1 MSNIRLL
8 LGCHERGLVCS
19 PFLSYQTRAAAA
31 ANVALAGGSVPDAF
45 QRQAFQRVSI
55 SMGKFV
61 GVSVGLFVLAV
72 LFVGLTQGSV
82 MAAIF
87 SAFGALPWLQKI
99 AWAVIV
105 LVPLVMLPF
114 AVWLW
119 DRGVRQQQS
128 GIALQQRLDGVR
140 ASVKEATKAQTDAEG
155 DVQQLTRSDPEDA
168 IAALQRRVSEAERF
182 AQIQQSRNAITDL
195 DSRVAAIRAQQQALK
210 ERLAPVLDTRRSIEQ
225 LFSELD
231 GRQSD
236 IERSL
241 AEIASGDDGT
251 ALEIR
256 LKNLTEFVRQ
266 GNARCDQIE
275 QASKTLVSLSEAGAE
290 MGARLA
296 PFAAA
301 EDGISRRV
309 RQLGETNDRLVAQ
322 IGSLERLPE
331 GLLSDRVQ
339 KFTTDSKKLGDGVAH
354 LHDEFSKLADLR
366 KDVSGFVATF
376 ERALAALSSAKGL
389 HGAPDID
396 ARIADVTQFIGQTQG
411 RFDDIERRMIAF
423 TELKARLGALQARL
437 VPLQSA
443 DSGVV
448 KLVNDLQDI
457 LTEMRKDAGGFV
469 ATFERSL
476 GGLSNAKDLH
486 GALDIDGRIADVTQF
501 IGETQNRFDDIER
514 RVVSFTD
521 LKARLTDLQTR
532 LAPLESADNGVVKLI
547 NDLQDIRE
555 RLIDKIRRVE
565 GGEEGDLA
573 ARVRIFAET
582 KRELEERVSGLTDQF
597 AKLSTIRKDIAGL
610 FDKLSSAVN
619 GSAG

>member
-1 MSNIRLL
+1 
-8 LGCHERGLVCS
+8 
-19 PFLSYQTRAAAA
+19 
-31 ANVALAGGSVPDAF
+31 
-45 QRQAFQRVSI
+45 
-55 SMGKFV
+55 MGKFV
-61 GVSVGLFVLAV
+61 GISVALFVLAV
-72 LFVGLTQGSV
+72 LFVGLTQGAA

-87 SAFGALPWLQKI
+87 AAFGALPWLQKI

-119 DRGVRQQQS
+119 DRLVRQQQS
-128 GIALQQRLDGVR
+128 GMTLQQRLEGVR
-140 ASVKEATKAQTDAEG
+140 ASVKEATKAQTEAEA

-225 LFSELD
+225 LFTELD

-275 QASKTLVSLSEAGAE
+275 QASKTLASLSEAGAA

-301 EDGISRRV
+301 EDGISSRV
-309 RQLGETNDRLVAQ
+309 RQLGETNDRLIAQ

-339 KFTTDSKKLGDGVAH
+339 KFSADSKKLGDGVTH
-354 LHDEFSKLADLR
+354 LHDEFCKLADLR
-366 KDVSGFVATF
+366 KDVAGFVATF
-376 ERALAALSSAKGL
+376 ERALAALSNAKDM

-396 ARIADVTQFIGQTQG
+396 ARIADVTQFIGQTQS

-437 VPLQSA
+437 VPLESA

-448 KLVNDLQDI
+448 KLVTDLQGI
-457 LTEMRKDAGGFV
+457 LADMRKDAGGFV
-469 ATFERSL
+469 ATFERAL
-476 GGLSNAKDLH
+476 GALSNAKDLH
-486 GALDIDGRIADVTQF
+486 GGLDIDGRIADVTQF

-514 RVVSFTD
+514 RVVSFTE

-532 LAPLESADNGVVKLI
+532 LAPLESADSGVVRLI

-555 RLIDKIRRVE
+555 KLIDKIRRVE

-573 ARVRIFAET
+573 ARVRVFADT

-597 AKLSTIRKDIAGL
+597 TKLSTIRKDIAGL

-619 GSAG
+619 GSAS

>member
-1 MSNIRLL
+1 
-8 LGCHERGLVCS
+8 
-19 PFLSYQTRAAAA
+19 
-31 ANVALAGGSVPDAF
+31 
-45 QRQAFQRVSI
+45 
-55 SMGKFV
+55 MGKFV
-61 GVSVGLFVLAV
+61 GISVALFVLAV
-72 LFVGLTQGSV
+72 LFVGLTQGSA

-87 SAFGALPWLQKI
+87 AAFGALPWLQKI

-119 DRGVRQQQS
+119 DRLVRQQQS
-128 GIALQQRLDGVR
+128 GMTLQQRLEGVR
-140 ASVKEATKAQTDAEG
+140 ASVKEATKAQTETEA

-225 LFSELD
+225 LFTELD

-275 QASKTLVSLSEAGAE
+275 QASKTLASLSEAGAE

-301 EDGISRRV
+301 EDGISSRV

-339 KFTTDSKKLGDGVAH
+339 KFSTDSKKLGDGVTH
-354 LHDEFSKLADLR
+354 LHDEFCKLADLR
-366 KDVSGFVATF
+366 KDVAGFVATF
-376 ERALAALSSAKGL
+376 ERALAALSNAKDM

-396 ARIADVTQFIGQTQG
+396 ARIADVTQFIGQTQS

-437 VPLQSA
+437 VPLESG

-448 KLVNDLQDI
+448 KLVTDLQGI
-457 LTEMRKDAGGFV
+457 LADMRKDAGGFV
-469 ATFERSL
+469 ATFERAL
-476 GGLSNAKDLH
+476 GALSNAKDLH
-486 GALDIDGRIADVTQF
+486 GGLDIDGRIADVTQF

-514 RVVSFTD
+514 RVVSFTE

-532 LAPLESADNGVVKLI
+532 LAPLESADSGVVKLI

-555 RLIDKIRRVE
+555 KLIDKIRRVE

-573 ARVRIFAET
+573 ARVRVFADT

-597 AKLSTIRKDIAGL
+597 TKLSTIRKDIAGL

-619 GSAG
+619 GSAS

>member
-1 MSNIRLL
+1 
-8 LGCHERGLVCS
+8 
-19 PFLSYQTRAAAA
+19 
-31 ANVALAGGSVPDAF
+31 
-45 QRQAFQRVSI
+45 VSI

-61 GVSVGLFVLAV
+61 GISVALFVLAV
-72 LFVGLTQGSV
+72 LFVGLTQGAA

-87 SAFGALPWLQKI
+87 AAFGALPWLQKI

-119 DRGVRQQQS
+119 DRLVRQQQS
-128 GIALQQRLDGVR
+128 GMTLQQRLEGVR
-140 ASVKEATKAQTDAEG
+140 ASVKEATKAQTEAEA

-225 LFSELD
+225 LFTELD

-275 QASKTLVSLSEAGAE
+275 QASKTLASLSEAGAA

-301 EDGISRRV
+301 EDGISSRV
-309 RQLGETNDRLVAQ
+309 RQLGETNDRLIAQ

-339 KFTTDSKKLGDGVAH
+339 KFSADSKKLGDGVSH
-354 LHDEFSKLADLR
+354 LHDEFCKLADLR
-366 KDVSGFVATF
+366 KDVAGFVATF
-376 ERALAALSSAKGL
+376 ERALAALSNAKDM

-396 ARIADVTQFIGQTQG
+396 ARIADVTQFIGQTQS

-437 VPLQSA
+437 VPLESA

-448 KLVNDLQDI
+448 KLVTDLQGI
-457 LTEMRKDAGGFV
+457 LADMRKDAGGFV
-469 ATFERSL
+469 ATFERAL
-476 GGLSNAKDLH
+476 GALSNAKDLH
-486 GALDIDGRIADVTQF
+486 GGLDIDGRIADVTQF

-514 RVVSFTD
+514 RVVSFTE

-532 LAPLESADNGVVKLI
+532 LAPLESADSGVVRLI

-555 RLIDKIRRVE
+555 KLIDKIRRVE

-573 ARVRIFAET
+573 ARVRVFADT

-597 AKLSTIRKDIAGL
+597 TKLSTIRKDIAGL

-619 GSAG
+619 GSAS

>member
-1 MSNIRLL
+1 
-8 LGCHERGLVCS
+8 
-19 PFLSYQTRAAAA
+19 
-31 ANVALAGGSVPDAF
+31 
-45 QRQAFQRVSI
+45 
-55 SMGKFV
+55 MGKFV
-61 GVSVGLFVLAV
+61 GISVALFVLAV
-72 LFVGLTQGSV
+72 LFVGLTQGAA

-87 SAFGALPWLQKI
+87 AAFGALPWLQKI

-119 DRGVRQQQS
+119 DRLVRQQQS
-128 GIALQQRLDGVR
+128 GMTLQQRLEGVR
-140 ASVKEATKAQTDAEG
+140 ASVKEATKAQTEAEA

-225 LFSELD
+225 LFTELD

-275 QASKTLVSLSEAGAE
+275 QASKTLASLSEAGAE

-301 EDGISRRV
+301 EDGISSRV
-309 RQLGETNDRLVAQ
+309 RQLGETNDRLIAQ

-339 KFTTDSKKLGDGVAH
+339 KFSADSKKLGDGVTH
-354 LHDEFSKLADLR
+354 LHDEFCKLADLR
-366 KDVSGFVATF
+366 KDVAGFVATF
-376 ERALAALSSAKGL
+376 ERALAALSNAKDM

-396 ARIADVTQFIGQTQG
+396 ARIADVTQFIGQTQS

-437 VPLQSA
+437 VPLESA

-448 KLVNDLQDI
+448 KLVTDLQGI
-457 LTEMRKDAGGFV
+457 LADMRKDAGGFV
-469 ATFERSL
+469 ATFERAL
-476 GGLSNAKDLH
+476 GALSNAKDLH
-486 GALDIDGRIADVTQF
+486 GGLDIDGRIADVTQF

-514 RVVSFTD
+514 RVVSFTE

-532 LAPLESADNGVVKLI
+532 LAPLESADSGVVRTH
-547 NDLQDIRE
+547 QR
-555 RLIDKIRRVE
+555 
-565 GGEEGDLA
+565 
-573 ARVRIFAET
+573 
-582 KRELEERVSGLTDQF
+582 
-597 AKLSTIRKDIAGL
+597 
-610 FDKLSSAVN
+610 
-619 GSAG
+619 SAGHSRETHRQDPARRRRRGGRSRRARARFRRYQARA

>member
-1 MSNIRLL
+1 
-8 LGCHERGLVCS
+8 
-19 PFLSYQTRAAAA
+19 
-31 ANVALAGGSVPDAF
+31 
-45 QRQAFQRVSI
+45 
-55 SMGKFV
+55 MGKFV
-61 GVSVGLFVLAV
+61 GISVALFVLAV
-72 LFVGLTQGSV
+72 LFVGLTQGSA

-87 SAFGALPWLQKI
+87 AAFGALPWLQKI

-119 DRGVRQQQS
+119 DRLMRQQQS
-128 GIALQQRLDGVR
+128 GMTLQQRLEGVR
-140 ASVKEATKAQTDAEG
+140 ASVKEATKAQTETEA

-225 LFSELD
+225 LFTELD

-275 QASKTLVSLSEAGAE
+275 QASKTLASLSEAGAE

-301 EDGISRRV
+301 EDGISSRV

-339 KFTTDSKKLGDGVAH
+339 KFSTDSKKLGDGVTH
-354 LHDEFSKLADLR
+354 LHDEFCKLADLR
-366 KDVSGFVATF
+366 KDVAGFVASF
-376 ERALAALSSAKGL
+376 ERALAALSNAKDM

-396 ARIADVTQFIGQTQG
+396 ARIADVTQFIGQTQS

-437 VPLQSA
+437 VPLESA

-448 KLVNDLQDI
+448 KLVTDLQGI
-457 LTEMRKDAGGFV
+457 LADMRKDAGGFV
-469 ATFERSL
+469 ATFERAL
-476 GGLSNAKDLH
+476 GALSNAKDLH
-486 GALDIDGRIADVTQF
+486 GGLDIDGRIADVTQF

-514 RVVSFTD
+514 RVVSFTE

-532 LAPLESADNGVVKLI
+532 LAPLESADSGVVKLI

-555 RLIDKIRRVE
+555 KLIDKIRRVE

-573 ARVRIFAET
+573 ARVRVFADT

-597 AKLSTIRKDIAGL
+597 TKLSTIRKDIAGL

-619 GSAG
+619 GSAS

>member
-1 MSNIRLL
+1 M
-8 LGCHERGLVCS
+8 
-19 PFLSYQTRAAAA
+19 
-31 ANVALAGGSVPDAF
+31 
-45 QRQAFQRVSI
+45 SI

-61 GVSVGLFVLAV
+61 GISVALFVLAV
-72 LFVGLTQGSV
+72 LFVGLTQGAA

-87 SAFGALPWLQKI
+87 AAFGALPWLQKI

-119 DRGVRQQQS
+119 DRLVRQQQS
-128 GIALQQRLDGVR
+128 GMTLQQRLEGVR
-140 ASVKEATKAQTDAEG
+140 ASVKEATKAQTEAEA

-225 LFSELD
+225 LFTELD

-275 QASKTLVSLSEAGAE
+275 QASKTLASLSEAGAA

-301 EDGISRRV
+301 EDGITSRV
-309 RQLGETNDRLVAQ
+309 RQLGETNDRLIAQ

-339 KFTTDSKKLGDGVAH
+339 KFSADSKKLGDGVTH
-354 LHDEFSKLADLR
+354 LHDEFCKLADLR
-366 KDVSGFVATF
+366 KDVAGFVATF
-376 ERALAALSSAKGL
+376 ERALAALSNAKDM

-396 ARIADVTQFIGQTQG
+396 ARIADVTQFIGQTQS

-437 VPLQSA
+437 VPLESA

-448 KLVNDLQDI
+448 KLVTDLQGI
-457 LTEMRKDAGGFV
+457 LADMRKDAGGFV
-469 ATFERSL
+469 ATFERAL
-476 GGLSNAKDLH
+476 GTLSNAKDLH
-486 GALDIDGRIADVTQF
+486 GGLDIDGRIADVTQF

-514 RVVSFTD
+514 RVVSFTE

-532 LAPLESADNGVVKLI
+532 LAPLESADSGVVRLI

-555 RLIDKIRRVE
+555 KLIDKIRRVE

-573 ARVRIFAET
+573 ARVRVFADT

-597 AKLSTIRKDIAGL
+597 TKLSTIRKDIAGL

-619 GSAG
+619 GSAS

>member
-1 MSNIRLL
+1 
-8 LGCHERGLVCS
+8 
-19 PFLSYQTRAAAA
+19 
-31 ANVALAGGSVPDAF
+31 
-45 QRQAFQRVSI
+45 
-55 SMGKFV
+55 MGKFV
-61 GVSVGLFVLAV
+61 GISVALFVLAV
-72 LFVGLTQGSV
+72 LFVGLTQGAA

-87 SAFGALPWLQKI
+87 AAFGALPWLQKI

-119 DRGVRQQQS
+119 DRLVRQQQS
-128 GIALQQRLDGVR
+128 GMTLQQRLEGVR
-140 ASVKEATKAQTDAEG
+140 ASVKEATKAQTEAEA

-225 LFSELD
+225 LFTELD

-275 QASKTLVSLSEAGAE
+275 QASKTLASLSEAGAA

-301 EDGISRRV
+301 EDGITSRV

-339 KFTTDSKKLGDGVAH
+339 KFSADSKKLGDGVTH
-354 LHDEFSKLADLR
+354 LHDEFCKLADLR
-366 KDVSGFVATF
+366 KDVAGFVATF
-376 ERALAALSSAKGL
+376 ERALAALSNAKDM

-396 ARIADVTQFIGQTQG
+396 ARIADVTQFIGQTQS
-411 RFDDIERRMIAF
+411 RFEDIERRMIAF

-437 VPLQSA
+437 VPLESA

-448 KLVNDLQDI
+448 KLVTDLQGI
-457 LTEMRKDAGGFV
+457 LADMRKDAGGFV
-469 ATFERSL
+469 ATFERAL
-476 GGLSNAKDLH
+476 GALSNAKDLH
-486 GALDIDGRIADVTQF
+486 GGLDIDGRIADVTQF

-514 RVVSFTD
+514 RVVSFTE

-532 LAPLESADNGVVKLI
+532 LAPLESADSGVVRLI

-555 RLIDKIRRVE
+555 KLIDKIRRVE

-573 ARVRIFAET
+573 ARVRVFADT

-597 AKLSTIRKDIAGL
+597 TKLSTIRKDIAGL

-619 GSAG
+619 GSAS

>member
-1 MSNIRLL
+1 
-8 LGCHERGLVCS
+8 
-19 PFLSYQTRAAAA
+19 
-31 ANVALAGGSVPDAF
+31 
-45 QRQAFQRVSI
+45 
-55 SMGKFV
+55 MGKFV
-61 GVSVGLFVLAV
+61 GISVALFVLAV
-72 LFVGLTQGSV
+72 LFVGLTQGAA

-87 SAFGALPWLQKI
+87 AAFGALPWLQKI

-119 DRGVRQQQS
+119 DRLVRQQQS
-128 GIALQQRLDGVR
+128 GMTLQQRLEGVR
-140 ASVKEATKAQTDAEG
+140 ASVKEATKAQTEAEA

-225 LFSELD
+225 LFTELD

-275 QASKTLVSLSEAGAE
+275 QASKTLASLSEAGAA

-301 EDGISRRV
+301 EDGITSRV
-309 RQLGETNDRLVAQ
+309 RQLGETNDRLIAQ

-339 KFTTDSKKLGDGVAH
+339 KFSADSKKLGDGVTH
-354 LHDEFSKLADLR
+354 LHDEFCKLADLR
-366 KDVSGFVATF
+366 KDVAGFVATF
-376 ERALAALSSAKGL
+376 ERALAALSNAKDM

-396 ARIADVTQFIGQTQG
+396 ARIADVTQFIGQTQS

-437 VPLQSA
+437 VPLESA

-448 KLVNDLQDI
+448 KLVTDLQGI
-457 LTEMRKDAGGFV
+457 LADMRKDAGGFV
-469 ATFERSL
+469 ATFERAL
-476 GGLSNAKDLH
+476 GALSNAKDLH
-486 GALDIDGRIADVTQF
+486 GGLDIDGRIADVTQF

-514 RVVSFTD
+514 RVVSFTE

-532 LAPLESADNGVVKLI
+532 LAPLESADSGVVRLI

-555 RLIDKIRRVE
+555 KLIDKIRRVE

-573 ARVRIFAET
+573 ARVRVFADT

-597 AKLSTIRKDIAGL
+597 TKLSTIRKDIAGL

-619 GSAG
+619 GSAS

>member
-1 MSNIRLL
+1 
-8 LGCHERGLVCS
+8 
-19 PFLSYQTRAAAA
+19 
-31 ANVALAGGSVPDAF
+31 
-45 QRQAFQRVSI
+45 
-55 SMGKFV
+55 MGKFV
-61 GVSVGLFVLAV
+61 GISVALFVLAV
-72 LFVGLTQGSV
+72 LFVGLTQGAA

-87 SAFGALPWLQKI
+87 AAFGALPWLQKI

-119 DRGVRQQQS
+119 DRLVRQQQS
-128 GIALQQRLDGVR
+128 GMTLQQRLEGVR
-140 ASVKEATKAQTDAEG
+140 ASVKEATKAQTEAEA

-225 LFSELD
+225 LFTELD

-275 QASKTLVSLSEAGAE
+275 QASKTLASLSEAGAA

-296 PFAAA
+296 PFAAP
-301 EDGISRRV
+301 EDGISSRV
-309 RQLGETNDRLVAQ
+309 RQLGETNDRLIAQ

-339 KFTTDSKKLGDGVAH
+339 KFSADSKKLGDGVSH
-354 LHDEFSKLADLR
+354 LHDEFCKLADLR
-366 KDVSGFVATF
+366 KDVAGFVATF
-376 ERALAALSSAKGL
+376 ERALAALSNAKDM

-396 ARIADVTQFIGQTQG
+396 ARIADVTQFIGQTQS

-437 VPLQSA
+437 VPLESA

-448 KLVNDLQDI
+448 KLVTDLQGI
-457 LTEMRKDAGGFV
+457 LADMRKDAGGFV
-469 ATFERSL
+469 ATFERAL
-476 GGLSNAKDLH
+476 GALSNAKDLH
-486 GALDIDGRIADVTQF
+486 GGLDIDGRIADVTQF

-514 RVVSFTD
+514 RVVSFTE

-532 LAPLESADNGVVKLI
+532 LAPLESADSGVVRLI

-555 RLIDKIRRVE
+555 KLIDKIRRVE

-573 ARVRIFAET
+573 ARVRVFADT

-597 AKLSTIRKDIAGL
+597 TKLSTIRKDIAGL

-619 GSAG
+619 GSAS

>member
-1 MSNIRLL
+1 
-8 LGCHERGLVCS
+8 
-19 PFLSYQTRAAAA
+19 
-31 ANVALAGGSVPDAF
+31 
-45 QRQAFQRVSI
+45 
-55 SMGKFV
+55 
-61 GVSVGLFVLAV
+61 LAV
-72 LFVGLTQGSV
+72 LFIGLTQGSE

-87 SAFGALPWLQKI
+87 AAFGALPWLQKI

-105 LVPLVMLPF
+105 LVPLIMLPF
-114 AVWLW
+114 GVWLW
-119 DRGVRQQQS
+119 DRLVRQQQS
-128 GIALQQRLDGVR
+128 GTALERRLDGVR
-140 ASVKEATKAQTDAEG
+140 TSVKDAGKAQLDIDA
-155 DVQQLTRSDPEDA
+155 DIQQLTRSDPEDA

-195 DSRVAAIRAQQQALK
+195 DTRVTAIRTQQQALK
-210 ERLAPVLDTRRSIEQ
+210 DRLAPVLDTRHSIEQ

-231 GRQSD
+231 GRHRD

-241 AEIASGDDGT
+241 AEIASGDDGA

-301 EDGISRRV
+301 EDGITSRV
-309 RQLGETNDRLVAQ
+309 RRLGETNDRLATQ

-331 GLLSDRVQ
+331 GLLADRVQ
-339 KFTTDSKKLGDGVAH
+339 KFSSESQKLGEGIAH

-366 KDVSGFVATF
+366 KDVNGFVATF
-376 ERALAALSSAKGL
+376 ERALAGLSSAKDVR
-389 HGAPDID
+389 GAPDID
-396 ARIADVTQFIGQTQG
+396 ARIADVTQFVGQTQS
-411 RFDDIERRMIAF
+411 RFDDIERRMIVF
-423 TELKARLGALQARL
+423 TELKARLGDLQTRL
-437 VPLQSA
+437 APLESA

-448 KLVNDLQDI
+448 KLVSDLQDI
-457 LTEMRKDAGGFV
+457 LADMRKDVGGFV
-469 ATFERSL
+469 GSFERAL
-476 GGLSNAKDLH
+476 GTLSNAKDVH
-486 GALDIDGRIADVTQF
+486 GAPDIDGRIADVTQF

-521 LKARLTDLQTR
+521 LKGRLGDLQAR
-532 LAPLESADNGVVKLI
+532 LAPLESTDSGVVKLI

-555 RLIDKIRRVE
+555 KLIDKIRRVE

-573 ARVRIFAET
+573 ARVRMFADT
-582 KRELEERVSGLTDQF
+582 KRELEERVSNLTDQF
-597 AKLSTIRKDIAGL
+597 TKLSTIRKDIAGL

-619 GSAG
+619 GSAN

>member
-1 MSNIRLL
+1 
-8 LGCHERGLVCS
+8 
-19 PFLSYQTRAAAA
+19 
-31 ANVALAGGSVPDAF
+31 
-45 QRQAFQRVSI
+45 
-55 SMGKFV
+55 MGKFV
-61 GVSVGLFVLAV
+61 GVSVVLFVLAV
-72 LFVGLTQGSV
+72 LFVGLTQGSQ

-87 SAFGALPWLQKI
+87 AAFGALPFLQKV
-99 AWAVIV
+99 AWAVVV

-119 DRGVRQQQS
+119 DRLVRQQQS
-128 GIALQQRLDGVR
+128 GTTLQQRLDGIR
-140 ASVKEATKAQTDAEG
+140 TSVKEATKTQVDTEA

-195 DSRVAAIRAQQQALK
+195 DTRVAAIRTQQQALK

-275 QASKTLVSLSEAGAE
+275 QASKALASLSEAGVE

-296 PFAAA
+296 PFAAD
-301 EDGISRRV
+301 EDGISSRIRR
-309 RQLGETNDRLVAQ
+309 LGETNDRLTAQ

-331 GLLSDRVQ
+331 GLLSDRVA
-339 KFTTDSKKLGDGVAH
+339 KFSGDSKKIGEGIAH
-354 LHDEFSKLADLR
+354 LHDEFSKLGDLR
-366 KDVSGFVATF
+366 KDVTGFVGSF
-376 ERALAALSSAKGL
+376 ERALSALSNAKDA

-396 ARIADVTQFIGQTQG
+396 ARIADVTQFIGQTQS
-411 RFDDIERRMIAF
+411 RFDDLERRVITF
-423 TELKARLGALQARL
+423 TELKTELGELQKRF
-437 VPLQSA
+437 VPLESA

-448 KLVNDLQDI
+448 KVVNDLQDI
-457 LTEMRKDAGGFV
+457 LADMRKDVGGFV
-469 ATFERSL
+469 TTFERSL
-476 GGLSNAKDLH
+476 ATLANAK
-486 GALDIDGRIADVTQF
+486 GAQGAPDVDARIADVTQF
-501 IGETQNRFDDIER
+501 IGQTQNRFDDFER
-514 RVVSFTD
+514 RAIAFTE
-521 LKARLTDLQTR
+521 LKGRLGDLQTR
-532 LAPLESADNGVVKLI
+532 LMPLESPDSGVVKLI
-547 NDLQDIRE
+547 EDLQGIRE
-555 RLIDKIRRVE
+555 KLADKIRRIE
-565 GGEEGDLA
+565 GGEEGNLA
-573 ARVRIFAET
+573 ARVKLFGDT
-582 KRELEERVSGLTDQF
+582 KRELEERVSNLTDQF
-597 AKLSTIRKDIAGL
+597 TKLSTIRKDIAGL

-619 GSAG
+619 GSAN

>member
-1 MSNIRLL
+1 
-8 LGCHERGLVCS
+8 
-19 PFLSYQTRAAAA
+19 
-31 ANVALAGGSVPDAF
+31 
-45 QRQAFQRVSI
+45 
-55 SMGKFV
+55 MGKFV
-61 GVSVGLFVLAV
+61 GISVALFVLAV
-72 LFVGLTQGSV
+72 LFVGLTQGAA

-87 SAFGALPWLQKI
+87 AAFGALPWLQKI

-119 DRGVRQQQS
+119 DRLVRQQQS
-128 GIALQQRLDGVR
+128 GMTLQQRLEGVR
-140 ASVKEATKAQTDAEG
+140 ASVKEATKAQTEAEA

-225 LFSELD
+225 LFTELD

-275 QASKTLVSLSEAGAE
+275 QASKTLASLSEAGAA

-301 EDGISRRV
+301 EDGITSRV

-339 KFTTDSKKLGDGVAH
+339 KFSADSKKLGDGVTH
-354 LHDEFSKLADLR
+354 LHDEFCKLADLR
-366 KDVSGFVATF
+366 KDVAGFVATF
-376 ERALAALSSAKGL
+376 ERALAALSNAKDM

-396 ARIADVTQFIGQTQG
+396 ARIADVTQFIGQTQS

-437 VPLQSA
+437 VPLESA

-448 KLVNDLQDI
+448 KLVTDLQGI
-457 LTEMRKDAGGFV
+457 LADMRKDAGGFV
-469 ATFERSL
+469 ATFERAL
-476 GGLSNAKDLH
+476 GALSNAKDLH
-486 GALDIDGRIADVTQF
+486 GGLDIDGRIADVTQF

-514 RVVSFTD
+514 RVVSFTE

-532 LAPLESADNGVVKLI
+532 LAPLESADSGVVKLI

-555 RLIDKIRRVE
+555 KLIDKIRRVE

-573 ARVRIFAET
+573 ARVRVFADT

-597 AKLSTIRKDIAGL
+597 TKLSTIRKDIAGL

-619 GSAG
+619 GSAS

>member
-1 MSNIRLL
+1 
-8 LGCHERGLVCS
+8 
-19 PFLSYQTRAAAA
+19 
-31 ANVALAGGSVPDAF
+31 
-45 QRQAFQRVSI
+45 
-55 SMGKFV
+55 MGKFV
-61 GVSVGLFVLAV
+61 GVSLVLFVLAA
-72 LFVGLTQGSV
+72 LFVGLTQGSQ

-87 SAFGALPWLQKI
+87 AAFGALPLLQKI

-119 DRGVRQQQS
+119 DRLMRQQQA
-128 GIALQQRLDGVR
+128 GTALQQRLDGVR
-140 ASVKEATKAQTDAEG
+140 TSVKEATKAQADTEA

-195 DSRVAAIRAQQQALK
+195 DSRVAAIRDQQQALK
-210 ERLAPVLDTRRSIEQ
+210 ERLAPVLDTRRSVEQ
-225 LFSELD
+225 MFAELD
-231 GRQSD
+231 GRQGD

-275 QASKTLVSLSEAGAE
+275 QASKALVSLSEAGAD

-301 EDGISRRV
+301 EDGISSRV
-309 RQLGETNDRLVAQ
+309 RRLGETNDRLAAQ

-331 GLLSDRVQ
+331 GLLADRVQ
-339 KFTTDSKKLGDGVAH
+339 KFSADSNTLSERIAH
-354 LHDEFSKLADLR
+354 LHDEFCKLTDLR
-366 KDVSGFVATF
+366 KDVTGFVATF
-376 ERALAALSSAKGL
+376 ERALGALSNATDV

-396 ARIADVTQFIGQTQG
+396 ARIADVTQFIGQTQS
-411 RFDDIERRMIAF
+411 RFDDIERRVATF
-423 TELKARLGALQARL
+423 TELKARLGGLQTRL
-437 VPLQSA
+437 MPLESA

-448 KLVNDLQDI
+448 KLVNDLQGVLAD
-457 LTEMRKDAGGFV
+457 LRKDVGGFV
-469 ATFERSL
+469 AGFERAL
-476 GGLSNAKDLH
+476 GALSHVKDVH
-486 GALDIDGRIADVTQF
+486 GAPDIDGCIADVTHF
-501 IGETQNRFDDIER
+501 IGEAQSRFDDIER
-514 RVVSFTD
+514 RVVSFTE
-521 LKARLTDLQTR
+521 LKARLGELQAR
-532 LAPLESADNGVVKLI
+532 LVPLESPDNGVVTLI
-547 NDLQDIRE
+547 GELQGIRE
-555 RLIDKIRRVE
+555 KLIDKIRRLE

-573 ARVRIFAET
+573 VRVKTFADA
-582 KRELEERVSGLTDQF
+582 KRELEQRVSNLTDQF
-597 AKLSTIRKDIAGL
+597 TKLSTIRKDIAGL

-619 GSAG
+619 GSAN

>member
-1 MSNIRLL
+1 
-8 LGCHERGLVCS
+8 
-19 PFLSYQTRAAAA
+19 
-31 ANVALAGGSVPDAF
+31 
-45 QRQAFQRVSI
+45 
-55 SMGKFV
+55 MGKFV
-61 GVSVGLFVLAV
+61 GISVALFVLAV
-72 LFVGLTQGSV
+72 LFVGLTQGAA

-87 SAFGALPWLQKI
+87 AAFGALPWLQKI

-119 DRGVRQQQS
+119 DRLVRQQQS
-128 GIALQQRLDGVR
+128 GMTLQQRLEGVR
-140 ASVKEATKAQTDAEG
+140 ASVKEATKAQTEAEA

-225 LFSELD
+225 LFTELD

-275 QASKTLVSLSEAGAE
+275 QASKTLASLSEAGAA

-301 EDGISRRV
+301 QDGISSRV

-339 KFTTDSKKLGDGVAH
+339 KFSADSKKLGDGVTH
-354 LHDEFSKLADLR
+354 LHDEFCKLADLR
-366 KDVSGFVATF
+366 KDVAGFVATF
-376 ERALAALSSAKGL
+376 ERALAALSNAKDM

-396 ARIADVTQFIGQTQG
+396 ARIADVTQFIGQTQS

-437 VPLQSA
+437 VPLESA

-448 KLVNDLQDI
+448 KLVTDLQGI
-457 LTEMRKDAGGFV
+457 LADMRKDAGGFV
-469 ATFERSL
+469 ATFERAL
-476 GGLSNAKDLH
+476 GALSNAKDLH
-486 GALDIDGRIADVTQF
+486 GGLDIDGRIADVTQF

-514 RVVSFTD
+514 RVVSFTE

-532 LAPLESADNGVVKLI
+532 LAPLESADSGVVRLI

-555 RLIDKIRRVE
+555 KLIDKIRRVE

-573 ARVRIFAET
+573 ARVRVFADT

-597 AKLSTIRKDIAGL
+597 TKLSTIRKDIAGL

-619 GSAG
+619 GSAS

>member
-1 MSNIRLL
+1 
-8 LGCHERGLVCS
+8 
-19 PFLSYQTRAAAA
+19 
-31 ANVALAGGSVPDAF
+31 
-45 QRQAFQRVSI
+45 
-55 SMGKFV
+55 MGKFV
-61 GVSVGLFVLAV
+61 GISVALFVLAV
-72 LFVGLTQGSV
+72 LFVGLTQGAA

-87 SAFGALPWLQKI
+87 AAFGALPWLQKI

-119 DRGVRQQQS
+119 DRLVRQQQS
-128 GIALQQRLDGVR
+128 GMTLQQRLEGVR
-140 ASVKEATKAQTDAEG
+140 ASVKEATKAQTEAEA

-225 LFSELD
+225 LFTELD

-275 QASKTLVSLSEAGAE
+275 QASKTLASLSEAGAA

-301 EDGISRRV
+301 EDGISSRV

-339 KFTTDSKKLGDGVAH
+339 KFSADSKKLGDGVTH
-354 LHDEFSKLADLR
+354 LHDEFCKLADLR
-366 KDVSGFVATF
+366 KDVAGFVATF
-376 ERALAALSSAKGL
+376 ERALAALSNAKDM

-396 ARIADVTQFIGQTQG
+396 ARIADVTQFIGQTQS
-411 RFDDIERRMIAF
+411 RFEDIERRMIAF

-437 VPLQSA
+437 VPLESA

-448 KLVNDLQDI
+448 KLVTDLQGI
-457 LTEMRKDAGGFV
+457 LADMRKDAGGFV
-469 ATFERSL
+469 ATFERAM
-476 GGLSNAKDLH
+476 GALSNAKDLH
-486 GALDIDGRIADVTQF
+486 GGLDIDGRIADVTQF

-514 RVVSFTD
+514 RVVSFTE

-532 LAPLESADNGVVKLI
+532 LAPLESADSGVVRLI

-555 RLIDKIRRVE
+555 KLIDKIRRVE

-573 ARVRIFAET
+573 ARVRVFADT

-597 AKLSTIRKDIAGL
+597 TKLSTIRKDIAGL

-619 GSAG
+619 GSAS

>member
-1 MSNIRLL
+1 
-8 LGCHERGLVCS
+8 
-19 PFLSYQTRAAAA
+19 
-31 ANVALAGGSVPDAF
+31 
-45 QRQAFQRVSI
+45 
-55 SMGKFV
+55 MGKFV
-61 GVSVGLFVLAV
+61 GISVALFVLAV
-72 LFVGLTQGSV
+72 LFVGLTQGAA

-87 SAFGALPWLQKI
+87 AAFGALPWLQKI

-119 DRGVRQQQS
+119 DRLVRQQQS
-128 GIALQQRLDGVR
+128 GMTLQQRLEGVR
-140 ASVKEATKAQTDAEG
+140 ASVKEATKAQTEAEA

-225 LFSELD
+225 LFTELD

-275 QASKTLVSLSEAGAE
+275 QASKTLASLSEAGAA

-301 EDGISRRV
+301 EDGISSRV

-339 KFTTDSKKLGDGVAH
+339 KFSADSKKLGDGVTH
-354 LHDEFSKLADLR
+354 LHDEFCKLADLR
-366 KDVSGFVATF
+366 KDVAGFVATF
-376 ERALAALSSAKGL
+376 ERALAALSNAKDM

-396 ARIADVTQFIGQTQG
+396 ARIADVTQFIGQTQS

-437 VPLQSA
+437 VPLESA

-448 KLVNDLQDI
+448 KLVTDLQGI
-457 LTEMRKDAGGFV
+457 LADMRKDAGGFV
-469 ATFERSL
+469 ATFERAL
-476 GGLSNAKDLH
+476 GALSNAKDLH
-486 GALDIDGRIADVTQF
+486 GGLDIDGRIADVTQF

-514 RVVSFTD
+514 RVVSFTE

-532 LAPLESADNGVVKLI
+532 LAPLESADSGVVRLI

-555 RLIDKIRRVE
+555 KLIDKIRRVE

-573 ARVRIFAET
+573 ARVRVFADT

-597 AKLSTIRKDIAGL
+597 TKLSTIRKDIAGL

-619 GSAG
+619 GSAS

>member
-1 MSNIRLL
+1 
-8 LGCHERGLVCS
+8 
-19 PFLSYQTRAAAA
+19 
-31 ANVALAGGSVPDAF
+31 
-45 QRQAFQRVSI
+45 
-55 SMGKFV
+55 MGKFV
-61 GVSVGLFVLAV
+61 GISVALFVLAV
-72 LFVGLTQGSV
+72 LFVGLTQGAA

-87 SAFGALPWLQKI
+87 AAFGALPWLQKI

-119 DRGVRQQQS
+119 DRLVRQQQS
-128 GIALQQRLDGVR
+128 GMTLQQRLEGVR
-140 ASVKEATKAQTDAEG
+140 ASVKEATKAQTEAEA

-225 LFSELD
+225 LFTELD

-275 QASKTLVSLSEAGAE
+275 QASKTLASLSEAGAA

-301 EDGISRRV
+301 EDGISSCV
-309 RQLGETNDRLVAQ
+309 RQLGETNDRLIAQ

-339 KFTTDSKKLGDGVAH
+339 KFSADSKKLGDGVTH
-354 LHDEFSKLADLR
+354 LHDEFCKLADLR
-366 KDVSGFVATF
+366 KDVAGFVATF
-376 ERALAALSSAKGL
+376 ERALAALSNAKDM

-396 ARIADVTQFIGQTQG
+396 ARIADVTQFIGQTQS

-437 VPLQSA
+437 VPLESA

-448 KLVNDLQDI
+448 KLVTDLQGI
-457 LTEMRKDAGGFV
+457 LADMRKDAGGFV
-469 ATFERSL
+469 ATFERAL
-476 GGLSNAKDLH
+476 GALSNAKDLH
-486 GALDIDGRIADVTQF
+486 GGLDIDGRIADVTQF

-514 RVVSFTD
+514 RVVSFTE

-532 LAPLESADNGVVKLI
+532 LAPLESADSGVVRLI

-555 RLIDKIRRVE
+555 KLIDKIRRVE

-573 ARVRIFAET
+573 ARVRVFADT

-597 AKLSTIRKDIAGL
+597 TKLSTIRKDIAGL

-619 GSAG
+619 GSAS

>member
-1 MSNIRLL
+1 
-8 LGCHERGLVCS
+8 
-19 PFLSYQTRAAAA
+19 
-31 ANVALAGGSVPDAF
+31 
-45 QRQAFQRVSI
+45 
-55 SMGKFV
+55 MGKFV
-61 GVSVGLFVLAV
+61 GISVGLFVLAV
-72 LFVGLTQGSV
+72 LFIGLTQGAE

-87 SAFGALPWLQKI
+87 TAFGALPWLQKI

-119 DRGVRQQQS
+119 DRLVRQQHS
-128 GIALQQRLDGVR
+128 GTALQQRLDGVR
-140 ASVKEATKAQTDAEG
+140 SSVKEATKAQLDTEA

-195 DSRVAAIRAQQQALK
+195 DSRVAAIRNQQQALK

-225 LFSELD
+225 LFAELD
-231 GRQSD
+231 GRHRD

-275 QASKTLVSLSEAGAE
+275 QASNTLASLSEAGIA
-290 MGARLA
+290 MGTRLA

-301 EDGISRRV
+301 EDGISSRV
-309 RQLGETNDRLVAQ
+309 RRLGETNDRLATQ

-331 GLLSDRVQ
+331 GLLADRVQ
-339 KFTTDSKKLGDGVAH
+339 KFSAESKTLGEGIAH

-366 KDVSGFVATF
+366 KNVNGFVAAF
-376 ERALAALSSAKGL
+376 ERALAGLSNAKDV

-396 ARIADVTQFIGQTQG
+396 ARIADVTQFIGQTQS
-411 RFDDIERRMIAF
+411 RFDDIERRAIAF
-423 TELKARLGALQARL
+423 TELKARLGDLQARL
-437 VPLQSA
+437 RPLESA
-443 DSGVV
+443 DGGVA
-448 KLVNDLQDI
+448 KLVTDLQDV
-457 LTEMRKDAGGFV
+457 LADLRKDVGGFV
-469 ATFERSL
+469 GTFERAV
-476 GGLSNAKDLH
+476 GTLSNGKDLH
-486 GALDIDGRIADVTQF
+486 GAVDIDGRIADVTQF
-501 IGETQNRFDDIER
+501 IGETQDRFDDIER
-514 RVVSFTD
+514 RVVSFTE
-521 LKARLTDLQTR
+521 LRARLGDLQTR
-532 LAPLESADNGVVKLI
+532 LAPLEAADSGVVKLI
-547 NDLQDIRE
+547 NDLHEIRE
-555 RLIDKIRRVE
+555 KLIDKVRRVE

-573 ARVRIFAET
+573 ARVRIFADA
-582 KRELEERVSGLTDQF
+582 KRELEERVSNLTDQF
-597 AKLSTIRKDIAGL
+597 TKLSTIRKDIAGL

-619 GSAG
+619 GSAN

>member
-1 MSNIRLL
+1 
-8 LGCHERGLVCS
+8 
-19 PFLSYQTRAAAA
+19 
-31 ANVALAGGSVPDAF
+31 
-45 QRQAFQRVSI
+45 
-55 SMGKFV
+55 MGKFV
-61 GVSVGLFVLAV
+61 GISVALFVLAV
-72 LFVGLTQGSV
+72 LFVGLTQGAA

-87 SAFGALPWLQKI
+87 AAFGALPWLQKI

-119 DRGVRQQQS
+119 DRLVRQQQS
-128 GIALQQRLDGVR
+128 GMTLQQRLEGVR
-140 ASVKEATKAQTDAEG
+140 ASVKEATKAQTEAEA

-225 LFSELD
+225 LFTELD

-275 QASKTLVSLSEAGAE
+275 QASKTLASLSEAGAA

-301 EDGISRRV
+301 EDGISSRV
-309 RQLGETNDRLVAQ
+309 RQLGETNDRLIAQ

-339 KFTTDSKKLGDGVAH
+339 KFSADSKKLGDGVSH
-354 LHDEFSKLADLR
+354 LHDEFCKLADLR
-366 KDVSGFVATF
+366 KDVAGFVATF
-376 ERALAALSSAKGL
+376 ERALAALSNAKDM

-396 ARIADVTQFIGQTQG
+396 ARIADVTQFIGQTQS

-437 VPLQSA
+437 VPLESA

-448 KLVNDLQDI
+448 KLVTDLQGI
-457 LTEMRKDAGGFV
+457 LADMRKDAGGFV
-469 ATFERSL
+469 ATFERAL
-476 GGLSNAKDLH
+476 GALSNAKDLH
-486 GALDIDGRIADVTQF
+486 GGLDIDGRIADVTQF

-514 RVVSFTD
+514 RVVSFTE

-532 LAPLESADNGVVKLI
+532 LAPLESADSGVVRLI

-555 RLIDKIRRVE
+555 KLIDKIRRVE

-573 ARVRIFAET
+573 ARVRVFADT

-597 AKLSTIRKDIAGL
+597 TKLSTIRKDIAGL

-619 GSAG
+619 GSAS

>member
-1 MSNIRLL
+1 
-8 LGCHERGLVCS
+8 
-19 PFLSYQTRAAAA
+19 
-31 ANVALAGGSVPDAF
+31 
-45 QRQAFQRVSI
+45 
-55 SMGKFV
+55 MGKFV
-61 GVSVGLFVLAV
+61 GISVGLFVLAV
-72 LFVGLTQGSV
+72 LFIGLTQGSETT
-82 MAAIF
+82 AIF
-87 SAFGALPWLQKI
+87 AAFGALPWLQKI

-105 LVPLVMLPF
+105 LVPLIMLPF
-114 AVWLW
+114 GVWLW
-119 DRGVRQQQS
+119 DRLVRQQQS
-128 GIALQQRLDGVR
+128 GTALERRLDGVR
-140 ASVKEATKAQTDAEG
+140 TSVKEASKAQLDIDA

-182 AQIQQSRNAITDL
+182 AQIQQSRNAVTDL
-195 DSRVAAIRAQQQALK
+195 DTRVAAIHTQQQALK
-210 ERLAPVLDTRRSIEQ
+210 DRLAPVLDTRHSIEQ

-231 GRQSD
+231 GRHRD

-290 MGARLA
+290 MGTRLA

-301 EDGISRRV
+301 EDGITSRV
-309 RQLGETNDRLVAQ
+309 RQLGETNDRLAAQ

-331 GLLSDRVQ
+331 GLLADRVQ
-339 KFTTDSKKLGDGVAH
+339 KFSTESQKLGEGIAH
-354 LHDEFSKLADLR
+354 LHDEFSRLADLR
-366 KDVSGFVATF
+366 KDVNGFVAAF
-376 ERALAALSSAKGL
+376 ERALAGLSSAKDV

-396 ARIADVTQFIGQTQG
+396 ARIADVTQFVGQTQN
-411 RFDDIERRMIAF
+411 RFDDIERRMIVF
-423 TELKARLGALQARL
+423 TELKARLGDLQTRL
-437 VPLQSA
+437 APLESA

-448 KLVNDLQDI
+448 KLVSDLRDI
-457 LTEMRKDAGGFV
+457 LADMRKDVGGFV
-469 ATFERSL
+469 GSFERVL
-476 GGLSNAKDLH
+476 GTLSNAKDVH
-486 GALDIDGRIADVTQF
+486 GAPDIDGRIADVTQF

-514 RVVSFTD
+514 RVISFTD
-521 LKARLTDLQTR
+521 LKARLGDLQIR
-532 LAPLESADNGVVKLI
+532 LAPLESADTGVVKLI

-555 RLIDKIRRVE
+555 KLIDKIRRVE

-573 ARVRIFAET
+573 ARVRIFADT
-582 KRELEERVSGLTDQF
+582 KRELEERVSNLTDQF

-619 GSAG
+619 GSAN

>member
-1 MSNIRLL
+1 
-8 LGCHERGLVCS
+8 
-19 PFLSYQTRAAAA
+19 
-31 ANVALAGGSVPDAF
+31 
-45 QRQAFQRVSI
+45 
-55 SMGKFV
+55 MGRFV
-61 GVSVGLFVLAV
+61 GVSVALFVLAV
-72 LFVGLTQGSV
+72 LFVGVTQGSV

-119 DRGVRQQQS
+119 DRVVRQQQS
-128 GIALQQRLDGVR
+128 GTALQQRLDGVR
-140 ASVKEATKAQTDAEG
+140 GSVKEASKAQLDTEA

-195 DSRVAAIRAQQQALK
+195 DSRVAAIRAQQQVLK

-225 LFSELD
+225 LFAELD

-275 QASKTLVSLSEAGAE
+275 QASKTLASLSAAGAE
-290 MGARLA
+290 MGSRLA

-301 EDGISRRV
+301 DDGISSRV

-339 KFTTDSKKLGDGVAH
+339 KFSADSKKLGDGVAH

-366 KDVSGFVATF
+366 KDVAGFVAIF
-376 ERALAALSSAKGL
+376 ERALAALSNAKDL
-389 HGAPDID
+389 HGAPDIE
-396 ARIADVTQFIGQTQG
+396 ARIAEVTQFIGQTQS

-457 LTEMRKDAGGFV
+457 LAEMRKDAGGFV
-469 ATFERSL
+469 TTFERSL
-476 GGLSNAKDLH
+476 GALSNAKDLH

-514 RVVSFTD
+514 RVVSFTE

-532 LAPLESADNGVVKLI
+532 LAPLESADSGVVKLI

-555 RLIDKIRRVE
+555 NLIDKIRRVE

-582 KRELEERVSGLTDQF
+582 KHELEERVSGLTDQF

-610 FDKLSSAVN
+610 FEKLSSAVN
-619 GSAG
+619 GSAS

>member
-1 MSNIRLL
+1 
-8 LGCHERGLVCS
+8 
-19 PFLSYQTRAAAA
+19 
-31 ANVALAGGSVPDAF
+31 
-45 QRQAFQRVSI
+45 
-55 SMGKFV
+55 MGKFV
-61 GVSVGLFVLAV
+61 GISVALFVLAV
-72 LFVGLTQGSV
+72 LFVGLTQGAA

-87 SAFGALPWLQKI
+87 AAFGALPWLQKI

-119 DRGVRQQQS
+119 DRLVRQQQS
-128 GIALQQRLDGVR
+128 GMTLQQRLEGVR
-140 ASVKEATKAQTDAEG
+140 ASVKEATKAQTEAEA

-225 LFSELD
+225 LFTELD

-275 QASKTLVSLSEAGAE
+275 QASKTLASLSEAGAA

-301 EDGISRRV
+301 EDGITSRV

-339 KFTTDSKKLGDGVAH
+339 KFSADSKKLGDGVTH
-354 LHDEFSKLADLR
+354 LHDEFCKLADLR
-366 KDVSGFVATF
+366 KDVAGFVATF
-376 ERALAALSSAKGL
+376 ERALAALSNAKDM

-396 ARIADVTQFIGQTQG
+396 ARIADVTQFIGQTQS

-437 VPLQSA
+437 VPLESA

-448 KLVNDLQDI
+448 KLVTDLQGI
-457 LTEMRKDAGGFV
+457 LADMRKDAGGFV
-469 ATFERSL
+469 ATFERAL
-476 GGLSNAKDLH
+476 GALSNAKDLH
-486 GALDIDGRIADVTQF
+486 GGLDIDGRIADVTQF

-514 RVVSFTD
+514 RVVSFTE

-532 LAPLESADNGVVKLI
+532 LAPLESADSGVVRLI

-555 RLIDKIRRVE
+555 KLIDKIRRVE

-573 ARVRIFAET
+573 ARVRVFADT

-597 AKLSTIRKDIAGL
+597 TKLSTIRKDIAGL

-619 GSAG
+619 GSAS

>member
-1 MSNIRLL
+1 
-8 LGCHERGLVCS
+8 
-19 PFLSYQTRAAAA
+19 
-31 ANVALAGGSVPDAF
+31 
-45 QRQAFQRVSI
+45 
-55 SMGKFV
+55 MGKFV
-61 GVSVGLFVLAV
+61 GISVALFVLAV
-72 LFVGLTQGSV
+72 LFVGLTQGAA

-87 SAFGALPWLQKI
+87 AAFGALPWLQKI

-119 DRGVRQQQS
+119 DRLVRQQQS
-128 GIALQQRLDGVR
+128 GMTLQQRLEGVR
-140 ASVKEATKAQTDAEG
+140 ASVKEATKAQTEAEA

-225 LFSELD
+225 LFTELD

-275 QASKTLVSLSEAGAE
+275 QASKTLASLSEAGAE

-301 EDGISRRV
+301 EDGISSRV
-309 RQLGETNDRLVAQ
+309 RQLGETNDRLIAQ

-339 KFTTDSKKLGDGVAH
+339 KFSADSKKLGDGVTH
-354 LHDEFSKLADLR
+354 LHDEFCKLADLR
-366 KDVSGFVATF
+366 KDVAGFVATF
-376 ERALAALSSAKGL
+376 ERALAALSNAKDM

-396 ARIADVTQFIGQTQG
+396 ARIADVTQFIGQTQS

-437 VPLQSA
+437 VPLESA

-448 KLVNDLQDI
+448 KLVTDLQGI
-457 LTEMRKDAGGFV
+457 LADMRKDAGGFV
-469 ATFERSL
+469 ATFERAL
-476 GGLSNAKDLH
+476 GALSNAKDLH
-486 GALDIDGRIADVTQF
+486 GGLDIDGRIADVTQF

-514 RVVSFTD
+514 RVVSFTE

-532 LAPLESADNGVVKLI
+532 LAPLESADSGVVRLI

-555 RLIDKIRRVE
+555 KLIDKIRRVE

-573 ARVRIFAET
+573 ARVRVFADT

-597 AKLSTIRKDIAGL
+597 TKLSTIRKDIAGL

-619 GSAG
+619 GSAS

>member
-1 MSNIRLL
+1 
-8 LGCHERGLVCS
+8 
-19 PFLSYQTRAAAA
+19 
-31 ANVALAGGSVPDAF
+31 
-45 QRQAFQRVSI
+45 
-55 SMGKFV
+55 MGKFV
-61 GVSVGLFVLAV
+61 GISVALFVLAV
-72 LFVGLTQGSV
+72 LFVGLTQGAA

-87 SAFGALPWLQKI
+87 AAFGALPWLQKI

-119 DRGVRQQQS
+119 DRLVRQQQS
-128 GIALQQRLDGVR
+128 GMTLQQRLEGVR
-140 ASVKEATKAQTDAEG
+140 ASVKEATKAQTEAEA

-225 LFSELD
+225 LFTELD

-275 QASKTLVSLSEAGAE
+275 QASKTLASLSEAGAA

-301 EDGISRRV
+301 EDGITSRV

-339 KFTTDSKKLGDGVAH
+339 KFSADSKKLGDGVTH
-354 LHDEFSKLADLR
+354 LHDEFCKLADLR
-366 KDVSGFVATF
+366 KDVAGFVATF
-376 ERALAALSSAKGL
+376 ERALAALSNAKDM

-396 ARIADVTQFIGQTQG
+396 ARIADVTQFIGQTQS
-411 RFDDIERRMIAF
+411 RVDDIERRMIAF

-437 VPLQSA
+437 VPLESA

-448 KLVNDLQDI
+448 KLVTDLQGI
-457 LTEMRKDAGGFV
+457 LADMRKDAGGFV
-469 ATFERSL
+469 ATFERAL
-476 GGLSNAKDLH
+476 GALSNAKDLH
-486 GALDIDGRIADVTQF
+486 GGLDIDGRIADVTQF

-514 RVVSFTD
+514 RVVSFTE

-532 LAPLESADNGVVKLI
+532 LAPLESADSGVVRLI

-555 RLIDKIRRVE
+555 KLIDKIRRVE

-573 ARVRIFAET
+573 ARVRVFADT

-597 AKLSTIRKDIAGL
+597 TKLSTIRKDIAGL

-619 GSAG
+619 GSAS

>member
-1 MSNIRLL
+1 
-8 LGCHERGLVCS
+8 
-19 PFLSYQTRAAAA
+19 
-31 ANVALAGGSVPDAF
+31 
-45 QRQAFQRVSI
+45 
-55 SMGKFV
+55 MGKFV
-61 GVSVGLFVLAV
+61 GISVALFVLAV
-72 LFVGLTQGSV
+72 LFVGLTQGAA

-87 SAFGALPWLQKI
+87 AAFGALPWLQKI

-119 DRGVRQQQS
+119 DRLVRQQQS
-128 GIALQQRLDGVR
+128 GMTLQQRLEGVR
-140 ASVKEATKAQTDAEG
+140 ASVKEATKAQTEAEA

-225 LFSELD
+225 LFTELD

-275 QASKTLVSLSEAGAE
+275 QASKTLASLSEAGAA

-301 EDGISRRV
+301 EDGISSRV
-309 RQLGETNDRLVAQ
+309 RQLGETNDRLIAQ

-339 KFTTDSKKLGDGVAH
+339 KFSADSKKLGDGVSH
-354 LHDEFSKLADLR
+354 LHDEFCKLADLC
-366 KDVSGFVATF
+366 KDVAGFVATF
-376 ERALAALSSAKGL
+376 ERALAALSNAKDM

-396 ARIADVTQFIGQTQG
+396 ARIADVTQFIGQTQS

-437 VPLQSA
+437 VPLESA

-448 KLVNDLQDI
+448 KLVTDLQGI
-457 LTEMRKDAGGFV
+457 LADMRKDAGGFV
-469 ATFERSL
+469 ATFERAL
-476 GGLSNAKDLH
+476 GALSNAKDLH
-486 GALDIDGRIADVTQF
+486 GGLDIDGRIADVTQF

-514 RVVSFTD
+514 RVVSFTE

-532 LAPLESADNGVVKLI
+532 LAPLESADSGVVRLI

-555 RLIDKIRRVE
+555 KLIDKIRRVE

-573 ARVRIFAET
+573 ARVRVFADT

-597 AKLSTIRKDIAGL
+597 TRLSTIRKDIAGL

-619 GSAG
+619 GSAS